1 MMTAPQRH
9 LVRQTLEQLRHDA
22 EPVTLLLYGK
32 LFEIDP
38 SLKHLFHNDL
48 MAQGRKLIATL
59 ETVAAS
65 LDRME
70 ALRPRLLELGR
81 LHADYGVKPEH
92 YAMVITALLWAFGQA
107 LGPDFDAPA
116 RDAWRAALTE
126 VAAVMQEGA
135 KLQI

>member
-1 MMTAPQRH
+1 MTAPQRQ
-9 LVRQTLEQLRHDA
+9 LVRQTLDQLRHDA

-70 ALRPRLLELGR
+70 ALRPRLIELGR

-92 YAMVITALLWAFGQA
+92 YGMVITALLWAFGQA
-107 LGPDFDAPA
+107 LGPDFDARA

>member
-1 MMTAPQRH
+1 MMTAPQRQ

-38 SLKHLFHNDL
+38 SLKQLFHNDL

-59 ETVAAS
+59 DAIADS
-65 LDRME
+65 LDHFE
-70 ALRPRLLELGR
+70 SVRPRLLELGR
-81 LHADYGVKPEH
+81 LHASYGIEQRH
-92 YAMVITALLWAFGQA
+92 YETLVTALLWAFGQA
-107 LGPDFDAPA
+107 LGPDFDARA

-135 KLQI
+135 TLQI

>member
-32 LFEIDP
+32 LFELDP
-38 SLKHLFHNDL
+38 SVRPLFHSDL

-59 ETVAAS
+59 DAIADA
-65 LDRME
+65 LDHFE
-70 ALRPRLLELGR
+70 SVRPRLLELGR
-81 LHADYGVKPEH
+81 LHASYGIEQRH
-92 YAMVITALLWAFGQA
+92 YETLITALLWAFGQA